1 MQHMFACL
9 QIRLLACLSPS
20 HPV

>member
-9 QIRLLACLSPS
+9 QIRLLACLTPS